1 MKFLFF
7 FLSFCIFKLLWTMKI
22 QYREEDLNTGAFI
35 WQGFQHKWQRSIFGF
50 LTPHRVGSIENRIK
64 NHSFNYNSTSA
75 DFLFKFTPGVN
86 GDYAYPS
93 TNFSIVFPKRKNYSN
108 KVFLTSKISF
118 NLIDEASRNSSFPHA
133 ETLYSENFEIP
144 LKNYTSAEVI
154 MNGFNIDM
162 KCTDDSCN
170 SNGIWPSKLTID
182 ISNCKY
188 DRGNL
193 TRNCELI
200 FELNRGWTPAKGGGK
215 AFNYK
220 MSYNVDL
227 EILIIF
233 SNESIYNYDRKI
245 DISSDIHS
253 NGIFTNQKIDLNKS
267 NNSL

>member
-1 MKFLFF
+1 M
-7 FLSFCIFKLLWTMKI
+7 
-22 QYREEDLNTGAFI
+22 
-35 WQGFQHKWQRSIFGF
+35 H
-50 LTPHRVGSIENRIK
+50 V
-64 NHSFNYNSTSA
+64 
-75 DFLFKFTPGVN
+75 
-86 GDYAYPS
+86 
-93 TNFSIVFPKRKNYSN
+93 
-108 KVFLTSKISF
+108 SKISF

-200 FELNRGWTPAKGGGK
+200 FELN
-215 AFNYK
+215 
-220 MSYNVDL
+220 
-227 EILIIF
+227 
-233 SNESIYNYDRKI
+233 
-245 DISSDIHS
+245 IS
-253 NGIFTNQKIDLNKS
+253 FLN
-267 NNSL
+267 